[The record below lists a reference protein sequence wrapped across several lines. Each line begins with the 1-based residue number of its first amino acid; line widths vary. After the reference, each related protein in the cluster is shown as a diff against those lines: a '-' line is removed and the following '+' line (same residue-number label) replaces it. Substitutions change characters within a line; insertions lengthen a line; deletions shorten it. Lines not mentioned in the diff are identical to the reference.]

1 MIRKSKKVQFVTSM
15 ALTLTVAF
23 SSALSYA
30 VPLTEVETGFAK
42 NVIIMIP
49 DGMSSDG
56 VTLARW
62 VYNDGEALYMD
73 SIASGLVSTH
83 NADTAIADS
92 APAGTAMAT
101 GYKTQDKLIGV
112 KPAATTLEGAKSVE
126 AGYELAPAAS
136 ILEAA
141 KLSGKAVGI
150 VATSEIQHATPADF
164 SSHTIHR
171 NMYTVIGEQQ
181 VYQDMDVVLGGGRD
195 YLLKDTT
202 GSTNPQNKT
211 RIDDENMQEAIKASG
226 YNYVTTRSDMM
237 KVTSGKLW
245 GAFTSKAMSKDLV
258 KGSEEPSL
266 SEMTSKAIELLSKD
280 QEGFFLMVEGSQVDW
295 AAHGNQTVGLI
306 SEIKAFD
313 DAVGVALEYAK
324 SNKDTLVI
332 VASDHGNGGISIG
345 DSTTTNTYSTL
356 PIDYF
361 TATLKA
367 ATITEEAAAAEI
379 NAERTNIAVV
389 MEKLGIKDLTEDE
402 IARLKATEN
411 LLGEI
416 SKVVYQRAHI
426 GWTTGGHT
434 GEDVVLYVYANDN
447 DNQLSGTVQNSD
459 IAEYAAKA
467 LGLDLDAASEAL
479 FVPQSALAGLGYKV
493 EADLSDITNPTLNLT
508 KDGKTYTFHENKNIF
523 TVAGKDVAYNGI
535 NVYNGKQFFIPQAA
549 LDLITPPLKP
559 VVENTTPVTETESMT
574 YTVKAGDVLWKI
586 AEMHKTTTDALV
598 KLNSLKNPN
607 LIEVGQ
613 VLKIK

>member
-1 MIRKSKKVQFVTSM
+1 MIRKSKKAQFVTSL
-15 ALTLTVAF
+15 ALTLTVVF

-30 VPLTEVETGFAK
+30 VPLKEVETGFAK

-49 DGMSSDG
+49 DGMSHDG

-112 KPAATTLEGAKSVE
+112 KPTATTLEGAKPVE
-126 AGYELAPAAS
+126 AGEELAPAAS

-164 SSHTIHR
+164 STHTIHR

-181 VYQDMDVVLGGGRD
+181 VYQGMDVVLGGGRD
-195 YLLKDTT
+195 YLLEDTT
-202 GSTNPQNKT
+202 GTTNPQNKT
-211 RIDDENMQEAIKASG
+211 RIDGENMQEAIKASG

-245 GAFTSKAMSKDLV
+245 GAFTGKAMSKDLV
-258 KGSEEPSL
+258 KATEEPSL

-280 QEGFFLMVEGSQVDW
+280 KEGFFLMVEGSQVDW

-313 DAVGVALEYAK
+313 DAVGVALAYAK

-345 DSTTTNTYSTL
+345 DSTTTSTYPIH

-367 ATITEEAAAAEI
+367 ATITEEAAATMVDKD
-379 NAERTNIAVV
+379 RTNIADV
-389 MEKLGIKDLTEDE
+389 MAKLGVNALTADE
-402 IARLKATEN
+402 LSRLKSTQN
-411 LLGEI
+411 LLSEI
-416 SKVVYQRAHI
+416 SKVVYQRAHVA
-426 GWTTGGHT
+426 WTTGGHT
-434 GEDVVLYVYANDN
+434 GEDVVLYVYASDN

-467 LGLDLDAASEAL
+467 LGLNLDAASDAL
-479 FVPQSALAGLGYKV
+479 FIPQSKLAGLGFIAKT
-493 EADLSDITNPTLNLT
+493 DLSDITNPVLKVT
-508 KDGKTYTFHENKNIF
+508 KGGKTYLFHENKNVF
-523 TVAGKDVAYNGI
+523 TADGKEVTYNGI
-535 NVYNGKQFFIPQAA
+535 NVFNGKQFFIPKAA
-549 LDLITPPLKP
+549 LDLIKQQQ
-559 VVENTTPVTETESMT
+559 
-574 YTVKAGDVLWKI
+574 
-586 AEMHKTTTDALV
+586 
-598 KLNSLKNPN
+598 KN
-607 LIEVGQ
+607 
-613 VLKIK
+613 